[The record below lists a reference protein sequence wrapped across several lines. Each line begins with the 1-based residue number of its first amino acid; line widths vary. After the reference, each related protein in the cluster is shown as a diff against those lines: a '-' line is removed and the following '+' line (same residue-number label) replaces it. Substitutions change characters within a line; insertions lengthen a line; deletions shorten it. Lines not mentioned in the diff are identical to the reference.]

1 MQKTTVSLHAQMP
14 PALFNAMERFIAHRP
29 AWNRY
34 RLMTSALAGFLIQ
47 HGIHDRDVTRCYLD
61 GLFGTEQSQ
70 SPAPSAD
77 LDAVAQKP
85 DPARP

>member
-14 PALFNAMERFIAHRP
+14 SALFKAMEQFIACRP
-29 AWNRY
+29 AWNQY

-47 HGIHDRDVTRCYLD
+47 HGIQDKDVTRCYLD
-61 GLFGTEQSQ
+61 GLFGREQVE

-77 LDAVAQKP
+77 P
-85 DPARP
+85 DKDRKTVSGSP